1 MAITAI
7 VVGMGIRITD
17 LTEIQ
22 VPTEIQV
29 TTGVRVTKVTAT
41 QAGAVDRSTRGKM
54 YLTSLF
60 FYKGVCPN
68 SKRRISIIWY
78 LPLVLF
84 ISIDVNIGYY
94 LVNINQHFGDIPDN

>member
-22 VPTEIQV
+22 VT
-29 TTGVRVTKVTAT
+29 TTGIRVTPVTATQAGAT
-41 QAGAVDRSTRGKM
+41 QAGAVDRSIREKM

-68 SKRRISIIWY
+68 SRR
-78 LPLVLF
+78 
-84 ISIDVNIGYY
+84 
-94 LVNINQHFGDIPDN
+94 

>member
-22 VPTEIQV
+22 V
-29 TTGVRVTKVTAT
+29 TTGVRVTRVTATRVTAT
-41 QAGAVDRSTRGKM
+41 QAGAVDRSTREKM

-68 SKRRISIIWY
+68 SRRRISIIWY

>member
-22 VPTEIQV
+22 VTTEIQEIQV

-68 SKRRISIIWY
+68 SKR
-78 LPLVLF
+78 
-84 ISIDVNIGYY
+84 
-94 LVNINQHFGDIPDN
+94 